1 MTPNNN
7 LSVLP
12 FYESPQYQDYKK
24 SYAYGDVYPLFTP
37 INKLLP
43 FQIIRPTRTNSI
55 AWVRIYDYKLTRVLA
70 DITKMMK
77 ETGLQIVRFANYG
90 YDVIVYPGLLPL
102 SLNLPEGRY
111 MIAMSD
117 GAQTFYSDVFTW
129 ISGGMD
135 GYLCVE
141 WSDAANM
148 EVDGGQIVYEGVQFK
163 NRVYVCAELGK
174 PEYKFEEEG
183 EERDG
188 YFFPEKQISE
198 KTFRF
203 IFLAPEYLCDVMRL
217 IRMSDFVTVYSQGRK
232 YDCDTFLITP
242 KWQTQGNLASVE
254 CEFECATVVKK
265 IGRGVIPTTG
275 GDYNKDFNNDFNNN
289 DVA

>member
-12 FYESPQYQDYKK
+12 FYEGVQYQDYKK

-55 AWVRIYDYKLTRVLA
+55 VWVRLYDYKFTRVLA
-70 DITKMMK
+70 DITTPML
-77 ETGLQIVRFANYG
+77 ETGLQIARFPNYG
-90 YDVIVYPGLLPL
+90 YDVIIYPGILPMT
-102 SLNLPEGRY
+102 LNFLDGRY
-111 MIAMSD
+111 MVGIYD
-117 GAQTFYSDVFTW
+117 GEQIYYSDVFTW

-135 GYLCVE
+135 SYLCVE

-163 NRVYVCAELGK
+163 NRVYVCSELGK

-188 YFFPEKQISE
+188 YFFPENKYR
-198 KTFRF
+198 KKRF
-203 IFLAPEYLCDVMRL
+203 GLSF
-217 IRMSDFVTVYSQGRK
+217 
-232 YDCDTFLITP
+232 
-242 KWQTQGNLASVE
+242 
-254 CEFECATVVKK
+254 
-265 IGRGVIPTTG
+265 
-275 GDYNKDFNNDFNNN
+275 
-289 DVA
+289 

>member
-12 FYESPQYQDYKK
+12 FYEGVQYQDYKK

-37 INKLLP
+37 INNLLP
-43 FQIIRPTRTNSI
+43 FQIIRPTRSNQI
-55 AWVRIYDYKLTRVLA
+55 AWVRLYNYKMTKRIA
-70 DITKMMK
+70 DITQPMK
-77 ETGLQIVRFANYG
+77 ETGLQIVRYQSYG
-90 YDVIVYPGLLPL
+90 YDVILYPGNLLMA
-102 SLNLPEGRY
+102 LNVATEGRY
-111 MIAMSD
+111 MIAIND
-117 GAQTFYSDVFTW
+117 GVQTYYSDVFTW
-129 ISGGMD
+129 VNGMD
-135 GYLCVE
+135 GYLCIE
-141 WSDAANM
+141 WSDAENM
-148 EVDGGQIVYEGVQFK
+148 EVDGGQIVYDVAQFK

-289 DVA
+289 DVI

>member
-12 FYESPQYQDYKK
+12 FYEGVQYQDYKK

-43 FQIIRPTRTNSI
+43 FQIIRPTRGNSI
-55 AWVRIYDYKLTRVLA
+55 AWVRLYDYKLTRILA
-70 DITKMMK
+70 DITAPMK
-77 ETGLQIVRFANYG
+77 ETGLQIVRFAAYG
-90 YDVIVYPGLLPL
+90 YDVIVYPGLLPMA
-102 SLNLPEGRY
+102 LNFPEGRY
-111 MIAMSD
+111 MIAIND
-117 GAQTFYSDVFTW
+117 GVQTYYSDVFTW

-141 WSDAANM
+141 WSDAINM
-148 EVDGGQIVYEGVQFK
+148 EVDGGQIVYEGVPFK

-188 YFFPEKQISE
+188 YFFR
-198 KTFRF
+198 KTN
-203 IFLAPEYLCDVMRL
+203 
-217 IRMSDFVTVYSQGRK
+217 IRKNVSVYFFSPG
-232 YDCDTFLITP
+232 
-242 KWQTQGNLASVE
+242 
-254 CEFECATVVKK
+254 
-265 IGRGVIPTTG
+265 IPLRRNAVNP
-275 GDYNKDFNNDFNNN
+275 YE
-289 DVA
+289 

>member
-55 AWVRIYDYKLTRVLA
+55 AWVRIYDYKFTRILA
-70 DITKMMK
+70 DITTMMK

-102 SLNLPEGRY
+102 SLDLPEGRY
-111 MIAMSD
+111 MIAISD

-135 GYLCVE
+135 GYLCIE

-188 YFFPEKQISE
+188 YFSPKN
-198 KTFRF
+198 
-203 IFLAPEYLCDVMRL
+203 
-217 IRMSDFVTVYSQGRK
+217 K
-232 YDCDTFLITP
+232 YP
-242 KWQTQGNLASVE
+242 KRRSGLY
-254 CEFECATVVKK
+254 F
-265 IGRGVIPTTG
+265 
-275 GDYNKDFNNDFNNN
+275 
-289 DVA
+289 

>member
-1 MTPNNN
+1 
-7 LSVLP
+7 
-12 FYESPQYQDYKK
+12 
-24 SYAYGDVYPLFTP
+24 
-37 INKLLP
+37 
-43 FQIIRPTRTNSI
+43 
-55 AWVRIYDYKLTRVLA
+55 
-70 DITKMMK
+70 MK
-77 ETGLQIVRFANYG
+77 ETGLQIVRYQSYG
-90 YDVIVYPGLLPL
+90 YDVILYPGNLLMA
-102 SLNLPEGRY
+102 LNVATEGRY
-111 MIAMSD
+111 MIAIND
-117 GAQTFYSDVFTW
+117 GVQTYYSDVFTW
-129 ISGGMD
+129 VNGMD
-135 GYLCVE
+135 GYLWIE
-141 WSDAANM
+141 WSDAENM
-148 EVDGGQIVYEGVQFK
+148 EVDGGQIVYDVAQFK

-289 DVA
+289 DVV

>member
-12 FYESPQYQDYKK
+12 FYTDRQYQDFRK

-37 INKLLP
+37 LNKLLP
-43 FQIIRPTRTNSI
+43 FQIIRPTRSNAI
-55 AWVRIYDYKLTRVLA
+55 RWVRIYDYKITRLLA
-70 DITKMMK
+70 DITTQMQ

-90 YDVIVYPGLLPL
+90 YDVIVYPGIGQMA
-102 SLNLPEGRY
+102 LNFPEGRY
-111 MIAMSD
+111 TMMIND
-117 GAQTFYSDVFTW
+117 GVQTFVSDVFTW
-129 ISGGMD
+129 VSGTMD

-141 WSDAANM
+141 WSDAQNM
-148 EVDGGQIVYEGVQFK
+148 EVDGGQIVYEGVPFK
-163 NRVYVCAELGK
+163 NRVYLCTELGK

-203 IFLAPEYLCDVMRL
+203 IFLVPEYLCDVMRL

-265 IGRGVIPTTG
+265 IGRGVIPSGTK
-275 GDYNKDFNNDFNNN
+275 GDYNNDFNNDFDNQ
-289 DVA
+289 

>member
-12 FYESPQYQDYKK
+12 FYNNREYQDFRK

-37 INKLLP
+37 LNKLLP
-43 FQIIRPTRTNSI
+43 FQIIRPTRSNAI
-55 AWVRIYDYKLTRVLA
+55 RWVRIYDYKITRLLG
-70 DITKMMK
+70 DITQQML
-77 ETGLQIVRFANYG
+77 ETGLQIFRFANYG
-90 YDVIVYPGLLPL
+90 YDVIVYPGIMPMALKF
-102 SLNLPEGRY
+102 PEGRY
-111 MIAMSD
+111 TIMIND
-117 GAQTFYSDVFTW
+117 GVNTFVSDVFTW
-129 ISGGMD
+129 VSGSMD
-135 GYLCVE
+135 GYLCIE
-141 WSDAANM
+141 WSDVQNM

-163 NRVYVCAELGK
+163 NRVYVCSELGK

-265 IGRGVIPTTG
+265 IGRGVIPPATK
-275 GDYNKDFNNDFNNN
+275 GDFNDDFNNDYLINSK
-289 DVA
+289 

>member
-12 FYESPQYQDYKK
+12 FYNNREYQDFRK
-24 SYAYGDVYPLFTP
+24 SYAYGDVYPLITP
-37 INKLLP
+37 LNKLLP
-43 FQIIRPTRTNSI
+43 FQIIRPTRSNAI
-55 AWVRIYDYKLTRVLA
+55 QWVRIYDYKITRLLG
-70 DITKMMK
+70 DITQQML
-77 ETGLQIVRFANYG
+77 ETGLQIFRFAKYG
-90 YDVIVYPGLLPL
+90 YDVIVYPGIMPMALKF
-102 SLNLPEGRY
+102 PEGRY
-111 MIAMSD
+111 TIMIND
-117 GAQTFYSDVFTW
+117 RVNTFVSDVFTW
-129 ISGGMD
+129 VSGSMD
-135 GYLCVE
+135 GYLCIE
-141 WSDAANM
+141 WSDAQNM

-163 NRVYVCAELGK
+163 NRVYVCSELGK

-265 IGRGVIPTTG
+265 IGRGVIPPAK
-275 GDYNKDFNNDFNNN
+275 GDFNDDFNNDYLINSK
-289 DVA
+289 